1 MRIEPGI
8 REVQWKTKDGTKSR
22 FQVRIK
28 RKEFEASK
36 LFDTLKEA
44 RDFKHLTLSDDGRR
58 AVTEFSKKEDA
69 VKQWMTDYIKSPPLR
84 NYIDKYRMSYL
95 IRTGTPTKETTTK
108 SYEARLRTIKET
120 VIRVTERREG
130 LRAILPSARGETL
143 VKLGDM
149 KLDDLNEQVATD
161 YIRARLAKGFQKVT
175 VKSEVAM
182 MQAFFNKLR
191 FIDLLAYQRL
201 KGNPF
206 ELADKSLLKDSGKKR
221 RRRISEEEEER
232 LFAALGRCENPEMIA
247 IVALALASGC
257 RRGELLELTWDRIH
271 PRTIEISDGK
281 SGWREIPKSDLAEQ
295 VIATIARKDE
305 RLFHYTSDGFS
316 SNWDRVK
323 KWANITDLRMHDTR
337 REFISRC
344 VEKMQANALML
355 MEATSLS
362 DPTYIQTEYIDP
374 LSQAAA
380 ARVGINS
387 EADLM
392 RAVGHRDRRTTALY
406 FTPKGIK

>member
-1 MRIEPGI
+1 MRIESGI
-8 REVQWKTKDGTKSR
+8 REVEWKTKDGTKTR

-28 RKEFEASK
+28 RKGFEANK
-36 LFDTLKEA
+36 LFDTLREA
-44 RDFKHLTLSDDGRR
+44 RDFKHLTLSDDGRK
-58 AVTEFSKKEDA
+58 AVTEFSKKEDLL
-69 VKQWMTDYIKSPPLR
+69 KQWMEDYIKSPPLR
-84 NYIDKYRMSYL
+84 NYIEKYRLQYL
-95 IRTGTPTKETTTK
+95 VRTGTPTKLTTTK
-108 SYEARLRTIKET
+108 AYEARLKTIKET
-120 VIRVTERREG
+120 FITVTEQRTG
-130 LRAILPSARGETL
+130 LRALLPSGKGG
-143 VKLGDM
+143 KLIRFGDI
-149 KLDDLNEQVATD
+149 KLADLNEQVTTD
-161 YIRARLAKGFQKVT
+161 YIRARLAKGIKKVT
-175 VKSEVAM
+175 VRSEIAM
-182 MQAFFNKLR
+182 MQSFCTKLR
-191 FIDLLAYQRL
+191 FTDIPAFQQL

-206 ELADKSLLKDSGKKR
+206 ELADKGLLKDSGKKR
-221 RRRISEEEEER
+221 RRRISEDEEER
-232 LFAALGRCENPEMIA
+232 LFAALARCRNPEMIA
-247 IVALALASGC
+247 IVGLALASGC

-271 PRTIEISDGK
+271 PRTIEIFDGK

-344 VEKMQANALML
+344 VERMQANSLML

-374 LSQAAA
+374 VVEAAA
-380 ARVGINS
+380 AQAGINTES
-387 EADLM
+387 DLM

-406 FTPKGIK
+406 FSPKRIK